1 MSLDGKKVREHIA
14 GMMMSKLRTWRK
26 ARKLTLAQ
34 FAERS
39 GLSVGHL
46 CKLERGQQWPG
57 PETMTVI
64 EKSTRGAVTAADIV
78 QDYQAAKRG
87 SNHKAA

>member
-1 MSLDGKKVREHIA
+1 MTEKKFRRRFDT
-14 GMMMSKLRTWRK
+14 MMMSKLRTWRK

-34 FAERS
+34 VSERT
-39 GLSVGHL
+39 GLCVGHL

-57 PETMTVI
+57 PETMTKI
-64 EKSTRGAVTAADIV
+64 EKLTRGAVSAADIV
-78 QDYQAAKRG
+78 LDYQAAKRA

>member
-1 MSLDGKKVREHIA
+1 
-14 GMMMSKLRTWRK
+14 MMMSKLRTWRK
-26 ARKLTLAQ
+26 AKKLTLAQ

-57 PETMTVI
+57 PETMTLI
-64 EKSTRGAVTAADIV
+64 EKTTRGAVTAADIV
-78 QDYQAAKRG
+78 LDYQSAKRG